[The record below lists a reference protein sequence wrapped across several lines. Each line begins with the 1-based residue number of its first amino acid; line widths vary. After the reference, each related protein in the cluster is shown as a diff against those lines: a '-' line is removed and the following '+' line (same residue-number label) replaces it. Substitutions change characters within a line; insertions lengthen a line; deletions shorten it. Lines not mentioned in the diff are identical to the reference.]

1 MIGGKNPLARVMRE
15 IRLTLFPMEWSSKY
29 PKIYI
34 IRWIAV
40 GSVVAALTGNLPV
53 NRLNPFGKGG
63 RVGAQEQ
70 LGSTITSI
78 VLYPLPLTI
87 SITRWLGNEA
97 NHVCKVVAVSCDI
110 NPSRNLHFKIR
121 SPVVKNPT
129 PKAAPALAPVRG
141 TVTAR
146 AP

>member
-1 MIGGKNPLARVMRE
+1 
-15 IRLTLFPMEWSSKY
+15 MEWKTKY

-34 IRWIAV
+34 LRWIAV
-40 GSVVAALTGNLPV
+40 GSVVAALTGNLPLS
-53 NRLNPFGKGG
+53 RLNPFGKAG

-78 VLYPLPLTI
+78 ILYPLPLTI
-87 SITRWLGNEA
+87 SITRWLGTEA
-97 NHVCKVVAVSCDI
+97 NHVCKVVGVNCDI

-121 SPVVKNPT
+121 SPVVKNAA
-129 PKAAPALAPVRG
+129 PKAAPASRARGPV
-141 TVTAR
+141 TTR

>member
-15 IRLTLFPMEWSSKY
+15 VRLTIFPMEWTSKY
-29 PKIYI
+29 PKIYVL
-34 IRWIAV
+34 RWIAV
-40 GSVVAALTGNLPV
+40 GSVVAALTGNLPF
-53 NRLNPFGKGG
+53 NRLNPFGKAG
-63 RVGAQEQ
+63 RIGAQEQ

-78 VLYPLPLTI
+78 ILYPLPLTI
-87 SITRWLGNEA
+87 SITRLLGTEA
-97 NHVCKVVAVSCDI
+97 NHVCKVVGVNCDI

-121 SPVVKNPT
+121 SPVVKNPSS
-129 PKAAPALAPVRG
+129 KAAPAHGLRS